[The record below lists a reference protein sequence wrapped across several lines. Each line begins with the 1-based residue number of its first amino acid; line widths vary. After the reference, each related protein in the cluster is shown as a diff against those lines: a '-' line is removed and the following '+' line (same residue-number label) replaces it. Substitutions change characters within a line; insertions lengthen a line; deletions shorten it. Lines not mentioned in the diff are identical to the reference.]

1 MERLKGPGPKPVSSV
16 KAVKNSAP
24 TGTITNQPQM
34 TAQTTSQMVAGVTRE
49 PRRAEKPGLGVALM
63 VGDIAVMISAA

>member
-1 MERLKGPGPKPVSSV
+1 V

-34 TAQTTSQMVAGVTRE
+34 MVQTTSQMVAGVMRE
-49 PRRAEKPGLGVALM
+49 LRRAEKLGLGATLM
-63 VGDIAVMISAA
+63 VGDIAVTARTPWS